1 MGSRKH
7 KEELLSLV
15 SVLVTSSFLK
25 PLLATRIPSE
35 ERKKRRKRNES
46 TLPPF
51 PQFLGFPPQTTL
63 TLKKYYCYIR
73 SGGNKKLQSFLLA
86 IHKHTNIPTITEPFP
101 PPVPWF

>member
-63 TLKKYYCYIR
+63 TLKKYR
-73 SGGNKKLQSFLLA
+73 LGVARPFLMLKA
-86 IHKHTNIPTITEPFP
+86 LFLILPLILPFKH
-101 PPVPWF
+101 

>member
-63 TLKKYYCYIR
+63 TLKITAT
-73 SGGNKKLQSFLLA
+73 SVLA
-86 IHKHTNIPTITEPFP
+86 GTKNSKAFC
-101 PPVPWF
+101 